1 MADLNDLNKPDGTSN
16 YSTEVW
22 QTVRGHVARLW
33 SGDYTGMGN
42 LVAGMR
48 RWVRVGTTDAKLV
61 QRNSAGGEDVLF
73 DSSLKANA
81 ADVANSLAQK
91 PKTDGTGA
99 TGSWPIDVT
108 GSAAKLGGVAAS
120 SYLRSVN
127 GAGPDANGNVAVSVD
142 QSGRVAKSGDT
153 MTGTLTVPALTISSA
168 ANYLNL
174 NDTSTGRTRYL
185 HHNEDLMGFLD
196 TGGSWAMYENNS
208 GQVWTKNYGWL
219 HDKFAAKNDA
229 LRQFSANQTH
239 FDQGGNIPGQ
249 KRLCTRTDGSQF
261 WLYESNS
268 SNCNCNCDCT
278 CAG

>member
-22 QTVRGHVARLW
+22 QTMRAHVARLW

-120 SYLRSVN
+120 SYLRTVN
-127 GAGPDANGNVAVSVD
+127 GTGPDASGNVDGPCIDDFRCSE
-142 QSGRVAKSGDT
+142 
-153 MTGTLTVPALTISSA
+153 LP
-168 ANYLNL
+168 
-174 NDTSTGRTRYL
+174 
-185 HHNEDLMGFLD
+185 
-196 TGGSWAMYENNS
+196 
-208 GQVWTKNYGWL
+208 
-219 HDKFAAKNDA
+219 
-229 LRQFSANQTH
+229 QF
-239 FDQGGNIPGQ
+239 
-249 KRLCTRTDGSQF
+249 
-261 WLYESNS
+261 E
-268 SNCNCNCDCT
+268 
-278 CAG
+278 